1 MRELEEWLAAS
12 ATGSFVKITLGAA
25 LGAALSWLT
34 TSDIHPLI
42 VAISAAV
49 IPIIINTINPQD
61 PRYGTVNWEDL
72 DD

>member
-12 ATGSFVKITLGAA
+12 ATGSFIKISIGAA

-42 VAISAAV
+42 VALSAAV
-49 IPIIINTINPQD
+49 IPIIINTVNPED
-61 PRYGTVNWEDL
+61 PSYGTVNREDL

>member
-1 MRELEEWLAAS
+1 MRELEVWLAAS
-12 ATGSFVKITLGAA
+12 ATGSFIKITLGAT

-49 IPIIINTINPQD
+49 IPIIINSINPQD
-61 PRYGTVNWEDL
+61 PRYGTVNWDDL
-72 DD
+72 DG

>member
-12 ATGSFVKITLGAA
+12 ATGSFIKITLGAA

-42 VAISAAV
+42 VAMSAAV
-49 IPIIINTINPQD
+49 IPIIINSINPQD

-72 DD
+72 DG

>member
-12 ATGSFVKITLGAA
+12 ATGSFIKITLGAA

-42 VAISAAV
+42 VGMSAAV

-72 DD
+72 DE